1 MGAARKVDPAYSA
14 ELQQYL
20 SELGEQEFRKIRERK
35 SDQLAVIAA
44 KEAVFAEYL
53 NTAIKNVF
61 RGGVPA
67 ILKAKKPPKAK
78 PIKRVLNL
86 VISDTHY
93 GSDLIPDETG
103 VSYGPVEEARR
114 TAKVFDQAVN
124 YKTEHRDNTGIVCH
138 LMGDL
143 IQGQLHDMRDGAPLA
158 EQMARAIHILAQ
170 GLRYLSENFS
180 RVVVPVTEGNHGRR
194 KDRHPGRATF
204 QKWDSNERTIY
215 YALKKIAEHAGWT
228 NVEFHMPKTP
238 YYRVDVLGNSIFGT
252 HGDTVINPGN
262 PHKSINVGNMTN
274 QVNKIM
280 AAERAQDLPATRVVL
295 MGHVHISSRVRLPGK
310 VIVFTNPALIPPD
323 NFSNSIGSFDGAC
336 GQWLFETTEEH
347 AVGDIRDIEVDF
359 HTDRDSSLDAI
370 IAPYTGF

>member
-14 ELQQYL
+14 ELHQYL

-61 RGGVPA
+61 RSGVPA
-67 ILKAKKPPKAK
+67 ALKARKPPKAK
-78 PIKRVLNL
+78 AIKRVLNL

-124 YKTEHRDNTGIVCH
+124 YKTEHRDQTGIVCH

-238 YYRVDVLGNSIFGT
+238 YYRVDVLGHSLFGN
-252 HGDTVINPGN
+252 HGDTVLTVGN
-262 PHKSINVGNMTN
+262 PHKNINVAAIH
-274 QVNKIM
+274 NKINEMM
-280 AAERAQDLPATRVVL
+280 AAESAMGWPKTSVVL
-295 MGHVHISSRVRLPGK
+295 FGHVHFGSTFVLPSG
-310 VIVFTNPALIPPD
+310 VIVYTNPALIPPD
-323 NFSNSIGSFDGAC
+323 NFSNSISIFNSFT
-336 GQWLFETTEEH
+336 GQWLIETTE
-347 AVGDIRDIEVDF
+347 AYAAGDQRLIRVDRE
-359 HTDRDSSLDAI
+359 TDQDSSLDQI
-370 IAPYTGF
+370 ISPYTGF